1 MLYQSEFAVLL
12 AWTLAGCN
20 SKSDNPW
27 ALIDFDILSSISLNS
42 GLIDLLQRHHLVLS

>member
-1 MLYQSEFAVLL
+1 MLYQSEFVVPL

-27 ALIDFDILSSISLNS
+27 ARFLILSPVSPLTP
-42 GLIDLLQRHHLVLS
+42 V